1 MGPGS
6 RALRSAGMTAV
17 RNGTTMNAIA
27 DSRITGGCQC
37 GAVRYE
43 WAERPEFASVCHCRM
58 CQKASG
64 QPFMALTG
72 GKLEHLRWT
81 RGAPSIFKSSD
92 KAERGFCSACGTPLT
107 YRFEGS
113 GTISVTMTSLDDP
126 EAIRPS
132 RQYGIEGKV
141 SWVDTIGSLPAQRTE
156 DWMEADGVAPITSY
170 QHPDREQV

>member
-1 MGPGS
+1 
-6 RALRSAGMTAV
+6 V
-17 RNGTTMNAIA
+17 A
-27 DSRITGGCQC
+27 DKATRVTGGCQC

-43 WAERPEFASVCHCRM
+43 WVARPEFASVCHCRM